1 MLTLMFNRDRWQEIF
16 QTIQKNRLRTVLS
29 GFTVALGIFIFI
41 VLFGFGNGLK
51 NSFKQF
57 FLDDATNTL
66 WVYPGQTSKP
76 YRGFKSNRRIEFENS
91 DLKDIKDNFNFF
103 IEDITPRINRSDR
116 VRYKGESDNYSSRAV
131 APAHQF
137 IEKTIMMKGRYIN
150 EDDVMNKTKNIVI
163 GRLVAKD
170 LFKDEEPI
178 GKYLE
183 MGTSAFKVVGV
194 FQDQSGDR
202 EERLIYMPYTTRQL
216 IEKNN
221 DKINSIIV
229 SYRPELGYASALI
242 FEKQLRLFLKK
253 KKDIDPRDNNGIRIR
268 NIADQV
274 KQNQQ
279 FASVLQIIVAFV
291 GIGTLIAGII
301 GISNIMVFVV
311 KERTKELGI
320 RKALGATPKSVI
332 GMVLQESIFIT
343 TLSGILGMIFGI
355 ALLGKIG
362 DRLEQFFIIDPYID
376 NFTALIATVLL
387 ILFGAIAGYIPAK
400 RAARI
405 KPIVAL
411 RDE

>member
-1 MLTLMFNRDRWQEIF
+1 MFNRDRWQEIYE
-16 QTIQKNRLRTVLS
+16 TIRKNRLRTFLS

-51 NSFKQF
+51 NTFKQF

-66 WVYPGQTSKP
+66 WVSPGKTSKP
-76 YRGFKSNRRIEFENS
+76 YRGFKANRRIEFENS
-91 DLKDIKDNFNFF
+91 DLEDIKDNFKFF
-103 IEDITPRINRSDR
+103 LEGITPRINRSAR
-116 VRYKGESDNYSSRAV
+116 VIYRGDSDNYSTRAV
-131 APAHQF
+131 APDHQY
-137 IEKTIMMKGRYIN
+137 IEKTLIMQGRFIN
-150 EDDVMNKTKNIVI
+150 QDDIEKKTKNIVI

-170 LFKDEEPI
+170 LFKKEDPI

-183 MGTSAFKVVGV
+183 IGSSAFKVVGV

-202 EERLIYMPYTTRQL
+202 EERLIYIPYTTQQL

-229 SYRPELGYASALI
+229 SFRPELGYTSALA
-242 FEKQLRLFLKK
+242 FERQLRLFLKK
-253 KKDIDPRDNNGIRIR
+253 KKSIDPRDNNGIRIR
-268 NIADQV
+268 NVADQIR
-274 KQNQQ
+274 QNQR
-279 FASVLQIIVAFV
+279 FAGVLQLIVAFV

-311 KERTKELGI
+311 KERTKELGV

-332 GMVLQESIFIT
+332 GMVLHESIFIT
-343 TLSGILGMIFGI
+343 TLSGITGMIAGI
-355 ALLGKIG
+355 VLLSNME
-362 DRLEQFFIIDPYID
+362 DRLEEFFIIDPYID
-376 NFTALIATVLL
+376 NFTALVATILL
-387 ILFGAIAGYIPAK
+387 ILFGAVAGYIPAK
-400 RAARI
+400 RAASI

>member
-1 MLTLMFNRDRWQEIF
+1 MFNRDRWQEIF

-343 TLSGILGMIFGI
+343 TLSGILGMISGI

>member
-1 MLTLMFNRDRWQEIF
+1 MFSRDRWQEIF
-16 QTIQKNRLRTVLS
+16 ETIRKNKLRTVLS

-66 WVYPGQTSKP
+66 FVYPGRTSKP
-76 YRGFKSNRRIEFENS
+76 YRGFKANRRIEFENS
-91 DLKDIKDNFNFF
+91 DLKDIKENFKFF
-103 IEDITPRINRSDR
+103 VEDITPRINRSAR

-137 IEKTIMMKGRYIN
+137 IEKTIIMKGRFIN
-150 EDDVMNKTKNIVI
+150 EDDVENKTKNVVI
-163 GRLVAKD
+163 GRLVAND
-170 LFKDEEPI
+170 LFKNEDPI

-202 EERLIYMPYTTRQL
+202 EERLIYLPYTTRQL
-216 IEKNN
+216 LEKNN
-221 DKINSIIV
+221 DKVNSIIV
-229 SYRPELGYASALI
+229 SFRPELGYATALV
-242 FEKQLRLFLKK
+242 FEKQLRLFLKN

-268 NIADQV
+268 NVADQIR
-274 KQNQQ
+274 QNQQ

-332 GMVLQESIFIT
+332 AMVLQESIFIT
-343 TLSGILGMIFGI
+343 AVSGIIGMMAGI
-355 ALLGKIG
+355 ALLSNMG
-362 DRLEQFFIIDPYID
+362 DRLEQFFIIDPYVD
-376 NFTALIATVLL
+376 NLTAFIATILL
-387 ILFGAIAGYIPAK
+387 IIFGAIAGYIPAK
-400 RAARI
+400 RAAGI

>member
-1 MLTLMFNRDRWQEIF
+1 MFSRDRWQEIF
-16 QTIQKNRLRTVLS
+16 ETIRKNKLRTVLS

-66 WVYPGQTSKP
+66 FVYPGRTSKP
-76 YRGFKSNRRIEFENS
+76 YRGFKANRRIEFENS
-91 DLKDIKDNFNFF
+91 DLKDIKENFKFF
-103 IEDITPRINRSDR
+103 VEDITPRINRSAR

-137 IEKTIMMKGRYIN
+137 IEKTIIMKGRFIN
-150 EDDVMNKTKNIVI
+150 EDDVENKTKNVVI
-163 GRLVAKD
+163 GRLVAND
-170 LFKDEEPI
+170 LFKNEDPI

-202 EERLIYMPYTTRQL
+202 EERLIYLPYTTRQL
-216 IEKNN
+216 LEKNN
-221 DKINSIIV
+221 DKVNSIIV
-229 SYRPELGYASALI
+229 SFRPELGYATALV
-242 FEKQLRLFLKK
+242 FEKQLRLFLKN

-268 NIADQV
+268 NVADQIR
-274 KQNQQ
+274 QNQQ

-332 GMVLQESIFIT
+332 AMVLQESIFIT
-343 TLSGILGMIFGI
+343 AVSGIIGMMAGI
-355 ALLGKIG
+355 ALLSNMG
-362 DRLEQFFIIDPYID
+362 DRLEQFFIIDPYVD
-376 NFTALIATVLL
+376 NLTAFIATILL
-387 ILFGAIAGYIPAK
+387 IIFGAIAGYIPAK
-400 RAARI
+400 RAAGI

-411 RDE
+411 RHE

>member
-1 MLTLMFNRDRWQEIF
+1 MFNRDRWQEIYE
-16 QTIQKNRLRTVLS
+16 TIRKNRLRTFLS

-51 NSFKQF
+51 NTFKQF

-66 WVYPGQTSKP
+66 WVSPGKTSKP
-76 YRGFKSNRRIEFENS
+76 YRGFKANRRIEFENS
-91 DLKDIKDNFNFF
+91 DLEDIKDNFKFF
-103 IEDITPRINRSDR
+103 VEGITPRINRSAR
-116 VRYKGESDNYSSRAV
+116 VRFRGESDNYSTRAV
-131 APAHQF
+131 APDHQY
-137 IEKTIMMKGRYIN
+137 IEKTLIMQGRFIN
-150 EDDVMNKTKNIVI
+150 KDDIEKKTKNIVI

-170 LFKDEEPI
+170 LFKKEDPI

-183 MGTSAFKVVGV
+183 IGSTAFKVVGV

-202 EERLIYMPYTTRQL
+202 EERLIYIPYTTQQL

-229 SYRPELGYASALI
+229 SFRPELGYTSALA
-242 FEKQLRLFLKK
+242 FERQLRLFLKK
-253 KKDIDPRDNNGIRIR
+253 KKSIDPRDNNGIRIR
-268 NIADQV
+268 NVADQIR
-274 KQNQQ
+274 QNQR
-279 FASVLQIIVAFV
+279 FAGVLQLIVAFV

-311 KERTKELGI
+311 KERTKELGV

-332 GMVLQESIFIT
+332 GMVLHESIFIT
-343 TLSGILGMIFGI
+343 TLSGIIGMIAGI
-355 ALLGKIG
+355 VLLSNME
-362 DRLEQFFIIDPYID
+362 DRLEEFFIIDPYID
-376 NFTALIATVLL
+376 NSTALLATILL
-387 ILFGAIAGYIPAK
+387 ILFGAVAGYIPAK
-400 RAARI
+400 RAASI

>member
-1 MLTLMFNRDRWQEIF
+1 MFNRDRWQEIYE
-16 QTIQKNRLRTVLS
+16 TIRKNRLRTFLS

-51 NSFKQF
+51 NTFKQF

-66 WVYPGQTSKP
+66 WISPGKTSKP
-76 YRGFKSNRRIEFENS
+76 YRGFKANRRIEFENS
-91 DLKDIKDNFNFF
+91 DLEDIKDNFKFF
-103 IEDITPRINRSDR
+103 LEGITPRINRSAR
-116 VRYKGESDNYSSRAV
+116 VRFRGESDNYSTRAV
-131 APAHQF
+131 APDHQY
-137 IEKTIMMKGRYIN
+137 IEKTLIMQGRFIN
-150 EDDVMNKTKNIVI
+150 QDDIEKKTKNIVI

-170 LFKDEEPI
+170 LFKKEDPI

-183 MGTSAFKVVGV
+183 IGSSAFKVVGV

-202 EERLIYMPYTTRQL
+202 EERLIYIPYTTQQL

-229 SYRPELGYASALI
+229 SFRPELGYTSALA
-242 FEKQLRLFLKK
+242 FERQLRLFLKK
-253 KKDIDPRDNNGIRIR
+253 KKSIDPRDNNGIRIR
-268 NIADQV
+268 NVADQIR
-274 KQNQQ
+274 QNQR
-279 FASVLQIIVAFV
+279 FAGVLQLIVAFV

-311 KERTKELGI
+311 KERTKELGV

-332 GMVLQESIFIT
+332 GMVLHESIFIT
-343 TLSGILGMIFGI
+343 TLSGITGMIAGI
-355 ALLGKIG
+355 VLLSNME
-362 DRLEQFFIIDPYID
+362 DRLEEFFIIDPYID
-376 NFTALIATVLL
+376 NFTALVATILL
-387 ILFGAIAGYIPAK
+387 ILFGAVAGYIPAK
-400 RAARI
+400 RAASI